1 MRFDAK
7 AQQVIYRGHHIYV
20 INPAGV
26 FLLILG
32 YGNHQLGYVIAG
44 FSGYDVFY
52 LCPFG
57 IGQVCNRK
65 CNIDGIII
73 YGYDAVSVAF
83 GCQNGFCICFF
94 LDFT

>member
-1 MRFDAK
+1 MRFDSK

-26 FLLILG
+26 FLLIF
-32 YGNHQLGYVIAG
+32 GNCYYKLGYVIAG

-65 CNIDGIII
+65 CNIDGI
-73 YGYDAVSVAF
+73 VSSRVAD
-83 GCQNGFCICFF
+83 G
-94 LDFT
+94 